1 MRVPVMWQWLTC
13 GMRAGHCFLLQV
25 WSSLLLMVISALT
38 GAMTDLRFD
47 AVGYAWQL
55 VNCVFTSAYALY
67 LSGAMDRVAPHTSDG
82 KRLGEF
88 SMVFY
93 NNALSIGP
101 VVLLMLVRQMQSACL
116 PAHALQLLIT
126 AAAELR
132 NHHVSRLSLHRLSVK
147 YPSCPCSQR

>member
-1 MRVPVMWQWLTC
+1 
-13 GMRAGHCFLLQV
+13 
-25 WSSLLLMVISALT
+25 MVISALT

-67 LSGAMDRVAPHTSDG
+67 LSGAMDRVAPYTSDG

-101 VVLLMLVRQMQSACL
+101 VVLLMLVRQMQSDCL
-116 PAHALQLLIT
+116 PAHARPQLIT
-126 AAAELR
+126 AVAGQGATGMCLA
-132 NHHVSRLSLHRLSVK
+132 
-147 YPSCPCSQR
+147 CPCTGFR